1 MEQLNQQTE
10 ILELGRKIVKEL
22 IPEGGDRISLLENW
36 MGHYIAE
43 LIFKIENKKN
53 DLAEEKLQKECFETI
68 LKFWEKRSYVPNNN
82 LPLNNIRRAINTLS
96 ELKSTRNIWERMRIS
111 NETSWESVTLQ
122 IHDNYVDTLKICLNS
137 LIAQN
142 ALGKEKV
149 WADEFGE
156 FLTSEEKV
164 IINEL
169 EDLLEEPQP
178 ITLFITEEVATEIE
192 HDKVEKDRLTR
203 TFDRLESILEDQK
216 ELIEKL
222 KNKLLDDKE

>member
-1 MEQLNQQTE
+1 MEQSNQQAE

-22 IPEGGDRISLLENW
+22 ISEDDDRISLLENW

-43 LIFKIENKKN
+43 LIFKIENEKN
-53 DLAEEKLQKECFETI
+53 ELVKEKLQKECFETI
-68 LKFWEKRSYVPNNN
+68 LKLWEKRSYVPNDN
-82 LPLNNIRRAINTLS
+82 LPLNNIKQAINTLS
-96 ELKSTRNIWERMRIS
+96 ELKNTRNVWERMRIS
-111 NETSWESVTLQ
+111 NENSWESVTLQ

-142 ALGKEKV
+142 TLGKEKV

-178 ITLFITEEVATEIE
+178 ITLFITDEDATEIG
-192 HDKVEKDRLTR
+192 HNKVEKDRLTR
-203 TFDRLESILEDQK
+203 TFNRLESILEDQK